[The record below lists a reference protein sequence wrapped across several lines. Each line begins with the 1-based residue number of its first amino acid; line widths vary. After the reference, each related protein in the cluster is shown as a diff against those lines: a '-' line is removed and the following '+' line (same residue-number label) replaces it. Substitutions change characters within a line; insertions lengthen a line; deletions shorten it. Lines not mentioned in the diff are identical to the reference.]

1 MFWLPKGWVPW
12 YVEWILAF
20 PRAPTGSISI
30 QVWGIACGTVVRL
43 ASTMVVALW
52 VLVKQKRE
60 GPAQEKEAMKMDG
73 RGGGQAQ
80 GEKVESGGKGAKKE
94 L

>member
-1 MFWLPKGWVPW
+1 MFWLPKGWVPS

-20 PRAPTGSISI
+20 PRAPTGSVSI

-43 ASTMVVALW
+43 ASTAVVASW
-52 VLVKQKRE
+52 VLVKQLRE
-60 GPAQEKEAMKMDG
+60 SPAKQKEAMKMGG
-73 RGGGQAQ
+73 RGGGQ
-80 GEKVESGGKGAKKE
+80 GVKKE

>member
-1 MFWLPKGWVPW
+1 MPW

-20 PRAPTGSISI
+20 PRAPTGSVSI

-43 ASTMVVALW
+43 ASTAVVAIWL
-52 VLVKQKRE
+52 LVEQKRE
-60 GPAQEKEAMKMDG
+60 GPAQQKEAMTMGG
-73 RGGGQAQ
+73 RGGGQ
-80 GEKVESGGKGAKKE
+80 GEKVGSGGKGAKKE